1 MDEFTDDIE
10 EKIREKEAEEKKE
23 DLNSRQYAEKLEKE
37 RKNDVDRREML
48 FWQFKDYTGREMTE
62 TEYQR
67 YLLDFKSTNAEDYWK
82 QHDKRFNFFE
92 WINQMGLKEEVEN
105 EKLV

>member
-1 MDEFTDDIE
+1 MADANEIDEIIRKRE
-10 EKIREKEAEEKKE
+10 ELEKK
-23 DLNSRQYAEKLEKE
+23 DKLNSEQYAERLEKE

-67 YLLDFKSTNAEDYWK
+67 YLLDFKNTNAEDYWK
-82 QHDKRFNFFE
+82 KNDRRFNFFE
-92 WINQMGLKEEVEN
+92 WINQMGLKENGV
-105 EKLV
+105 